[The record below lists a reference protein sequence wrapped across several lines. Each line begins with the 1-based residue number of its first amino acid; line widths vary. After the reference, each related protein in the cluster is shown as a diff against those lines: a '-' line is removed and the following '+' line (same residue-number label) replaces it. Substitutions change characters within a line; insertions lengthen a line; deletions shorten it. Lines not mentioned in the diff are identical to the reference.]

1 MSMTEQPSTERPS
14 VDAQLPHHPLT
25 ARDKAREHG
34 LAERSNDL
42 DVIMPTVSAWDQ
54 HFAVLS
60 TTASG
65 KLRLQLATDT
75 GSVRRFYVD
84 RLSTWSLVTSYGE
97 NDLYSRWYK
106 LTDTRGE
113 MTMLATGEAERNRVA
128 VLFPAW
134 TDGIIGEITWTEP
147 PWARQQ
153 LSKEQ
158 RIEVSLRLD
167 AFDAAWR
174 SGDLDGRLATVEDET
189 CSVIRIAEVTG
200 GRRSMAVAWSK
211 RELREA
217 WASPTAGRV
226 LELERRFRLT
236 TNTYVFASY
245 RAVVELDG
253 RPAERE
259 TALILPLGPNL
270 RFVGELSYSME
281 ADR

>member
-1 MSMTEQPSTERPS
+1 MTEQRSAEPGP
-14 VDAQLPHHPLT
+14 VDARLPHHPLT
-25 ARDKAREHG
+25 ARDKAKEHG

-60 TTASG
+60 HTPDG
-65 KLRLQLATDT
+65 EFHLQLATDT
-75 GSVRRFYVD
+75 EEVRRFYVD
-84 RLSTWSLVTSYGE
+84 RLKSWSLVTSYGE
-97 NDLYSRWYK
+97 NDVYSRWFK

-113 MTMLATGEAERNRVA
+113 MTMLATGTVERNRVA

-147 PWARQQ
+147 PWAVPH

-158 RIEVSLRLD
+158 RIGISLQLD

-174 SGDLDGRLATVEDET
+174 AGDLDARLATVEDKT
-189 CSVIRIAEVTG
+189 CSVLRVAEVNG
-200 GRRSMAVAWSK
+200 GRRSLAAAWSK

-217 WASPTAGRV
+217 WASPAAGRV
-226 LELERRFRLT
+226 VEFERRFRLT

-245 RAVVELDG
+245 RMTLDLDG
-253 RPAERE
+253 RLVERE
-259 TALILPLGPNL
+259 TAVILPLGPNL
-270 RFVGELSYSME
+270 KFVGELSYSME
-281 ADR
+281 AGR

>member
-1 MSMTEQPSTERPS
+1 MSITERRS
-14 VDAQLPHHPLT
+14 VDSQLPHPMT
-25 ARDKAREHG
+25 ARDKAKEHG

-42 DVIMPTVSAWDQ
+42 GVITPTVSAWDQ

-60 TTASG
+60 CAADG
-65 KLRLQLATDT
+65 EFNLQLALDPDA
-75 GSVRRFYVD
+75 VKQFYVD
-84 RLSTWSLVTSYGE
+84 RLNSWSLITSYGE

-113 MTMLATGEAERNRVA
+113 MTILATGEVERNRVA

-147 PWARQQ
+147 PWALAH

-158 RIEVSLRLD
+158 RIEVSLQLD

-174 SGDLDGRLATVEDET
+174 SGDLDGRLATIESKT
-189 CSVIRIAEVTG
+189 CSVIRVAEVNG
-200 GRRSMAVAWSK
+200 ERRSLAVAWSK

-217 WASPTAGRV
+217 WGSPTAGRV
-226 LELERRFRLT
+226 LEFERLNRVT

-245 RAVVELDG
+245 KTVLELAD
-253 RPAERE
+253 RRVERE
-259 TALILPLGPNL
+259 TALILPLGPDHK
-270 RFVGELSYSME
+270 FIGELSYSME
-281 ADR
+281 VDI

>member
-1 MSMTEQPSTERPS
+1 
-14 VDAQLPHHPLT
+14 
-25 ARDKAREHG
+25 
-34 LAERSNDL
+34 
-42 DVIMPTVSAWDQ
+42 
-54 HFAVLS
+54 
-60 TTASG
+60 
-65 KLRLQLATDT
+65 LRLQLATDSD
-75 GSVRRFYVD
+75 GVRRFYVD

-113 MTMLATGEAERNRVA
+113 MTMLASGEVERNRVA

-174 SGDLDGRLATVEDET
+174 AGDLDGRLATVEDET
-189 CSVIRIAEVTG
+189 CSVIRVAEANG
-200 GRRSMAVAWSK
+200 GRRSLAVAWSK
-211 RELREA
+211 PELREA

-226 LELERRFRLT
+226 LEFERRFRLT

-245 RAVVELDG
+245 RTVLELDG
-253 RPAERE
+253 RPVERE

>member
-1 MSMTEQPSTERPS
+1 MSLTERQS
-14 VDAQLPHHPLT
+14 VNSRLPHHPLT
-25 ARDKAREHG
+25 ARDRAREHG

-42 DVIMPTVSAWDQ
+42 GVIMPTVSVWDQ

-60 TTASG
+60 TTADG
-65 KLRLQLATDT
+65 EYRLQLATDT
-75 GSVRRFYVD
+75 DAVKRFYVD
-84 RLSTWSLVTSYGE
+84 RLDTWSLITSYGE
-97 NDLYSRWYK
+97 NDVYSRWYK

-113 MTMLATGEAERNRVA
+113 MTILATNEVERNRVA

-147 PWARQQ
+147 PWADQQ
-153 LSKEQ
+153 LSREQ

-174 SGDLDGRLATVEDET
+174 AGDLDQRLATIEDRT
-189 CSVIRIAEVTG
+189 CSVIRVADVNSD
-200 GRRSMAVAWSK
+200 RRSLAVAWSK

-217 WASPTAGRV
+217 WESPTAGRV
-226 LELERRFRLT
+226 LEFERRYRLT

-245 RAVVELDG
+245 LTVLQLAG
-253 RPAERE
+253 RRVERE

-281 ADR
+281 VDI